1 MWRAFG
7 ERASLCF
14 GGGWLIT
21 SCPCKEDVNDSN
33 QGTISSTPLQV
44 VISKYLVFKN
54 LVGLLPG
61 S

>member
-7 ERASLCF
+7 GRASLCF
-14 GGGWLIT
+14 GVGWLIT

-33 QGTISSTPLQV
+33 QGTLSSTPLQV
-44 VISKYLVFKN
+44 VVSKDLVFGN
-54 LVGLLPG
+54 LVGLFSG